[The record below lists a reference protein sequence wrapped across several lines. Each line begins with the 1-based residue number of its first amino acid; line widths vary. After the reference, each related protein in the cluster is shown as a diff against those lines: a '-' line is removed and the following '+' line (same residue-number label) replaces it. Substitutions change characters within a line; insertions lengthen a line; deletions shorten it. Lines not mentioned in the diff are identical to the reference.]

1 MAAKYR
7 CFAIATF
14 FAVPTLLQRFCNAFF
29 LSSRRGDANTY
40 SSRLRAL
47 IYGICLLVFFVLF
60 LKAPILFSSFESCLV
75 KISVYCKGLTAGG
88 EGGGVVVVFFHFGF

>member
-1 MAAKYR
+1 
-7 CFAIATF
+7 
-14 FAVPTLLQRFCNAFF
+14 
-29 LSSRRGDANTY
+29 
-40 SSRLRAL
+40 
-47 IYGICLLVFFVLF
+47 LLVFFVLF